1 MEDDFLIC
9 DGALDDMFRFID
21 VANSRGQRWM
31 GVRASYGLNGIVL
44 KMTDAVSLH
53 AFIGIAGPTVVT
65 IAVTF
70 ISPAFVRVM
79 ACQKNF
85 LEAPRHSL
93 YRVGCRG
100 EQGVSCPVFF
110 HVFVI

>member
-1 MEDDFLIC
+1 MLMEDDFLIC

-21 VANSRGQRWM
+21 VANSRSQRWM

-65 IAVTF
+65 IVVTF

-79 ACQKNF
+79 ACQKNIM
-85 LEAPRHSL
+85 ETP
-93 YRVGCRG
+93 
-100 EQGVSCPVFF
+100 
-110 HVFVI
+110 